1 MKACSSTSDQFF
13 LFAQDLR
20 LRPELPEHVLGL
32 LLLLLDVGLGLLL
45 LQLRTPRVI
54 EWPSDISRVLVVRIE
69 VYDALDGGLYVAAVA
84 APPNPLHVVLEP
96 HLARYPEVA
105 VLLGNK
111 DE

>member
-54 EWPSDISRVLVVRIE
+54 EWPSDISRVLVVRI
-69 VYDALDGGLYVAAVA
+69 VYDALDGPRAGASGCKAIEASTLLSHVFHPCEVVDSCIERGGL
-84 APPNPLHVVLEP
+84 
-96 HLARYPEVA
+96 
-105 VLLGNK
+105 
-111 DE
+111 